1 VARDLN
7 VARREAADF
16 QRRAEKAAAAL
27 AAAKVG
33 RCNLKPTLKATG
45 FSAS

>member
-7 VARREAADF
+7 AARREAADF

-27 AAAKVG
+27 AAAKDESGEVRQG
-33 RCNLKPTLKATG
+33 CC
-45 FSAS
+45 